1 MALAAKQNGFGEK
14 LILINYLETIN
25 FISGMCFNKT
35 YFFIK
40 YLVGISRRQ
49 EICGQSNQSSMI
61 VNYIRETE

>member
-35 YFFIK
+35 YFLK
-40 YLVGISRRQ
+40 V
-49 EICGQSNQSSMI
+49 
-61 VNYIRETE
+61 